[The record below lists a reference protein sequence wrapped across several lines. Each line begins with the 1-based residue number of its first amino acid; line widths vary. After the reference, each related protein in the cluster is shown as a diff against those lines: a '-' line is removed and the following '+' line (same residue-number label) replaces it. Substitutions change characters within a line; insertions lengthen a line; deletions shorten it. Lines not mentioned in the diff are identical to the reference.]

1 MKRRRRWF
9 LPANPDVI
17 GQLTAQSKLTAD
29 AGAELAAWAAGEAVD
44 GELLRRL
51 EHEADT
57 CKRELRRSLS
67 EAFTTPLDPE
77 DIFELSRGLDE
88 IVNEAKNLVGEAE
101 AMSTPPDAA
110 MAKMAEQLAGG
121 TRRLDEALRAF
132 AGGRKDA
139 ATKIADRAVKDQRH
153 AQHTYRRA
161 MSALVENE
169 DLREVTAL
177 RELYRRFA
185 RIGDELVL
193 VAERIWY
200 SILKED

>member
-17 GQLTAQSKLTAD
+17 GQLTAQSKLTAE
-29 AGAELAAWAAGEAVD
+29 AGGELAAWAAGETED

-57 CKRELRRSLS
+57 CKRDLRRSLS

-110 MAKMAEQLAGG
+110 MAKMAKQLAGG

-132 AGGRKDA
+132 AAGHQDE
-139 ATKIADRAVKDQRH
+139 ATAIADRAVKDQRH

-169 DLREVTAL
+169 DLREVTAR

-200 SILKED
+200 SVLKED